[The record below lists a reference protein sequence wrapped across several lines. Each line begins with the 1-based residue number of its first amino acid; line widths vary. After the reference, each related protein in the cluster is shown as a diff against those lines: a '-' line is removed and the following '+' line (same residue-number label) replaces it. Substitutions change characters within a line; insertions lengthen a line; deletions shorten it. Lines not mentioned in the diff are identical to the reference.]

1 MTHVHER
8 LLFFINDITPK
19 FSQMW
24 GVEHSENS
32 RGCDLKGG
40 LKYSKGGYTMDEAMP
55 FAINPSPHYMMWLLS
70 SKRLATYS
78 WRLWIM
84 DLGR

>member
-1 MTHVHER
+1 
-8 LLFFINDITPK
+8 
-19 FSQMW
+19 
-24 GVEHSENS
+24 
-32 RGCDLKGG
+32 
-40 LKYSKGGYTMDEAMP
+40 MDEAMP

>member
-1 MTHVHER
+1 MSMS
-8 LLFFINDITPK
+8 DCY
-19 FSQMW
+19 FSLMILRQNFHRCG

-40 LKYSKGGYTMDEAMP
+40 LKYSKGVYTMDEAMP
-55 FAINPSPHYMMWLLS
+55 FAINPSPHSMMWLLS